1 MCSALYSFPPYSMGH
16 WSTPCTASI
25 LAEPL
30 GMPMGP
36 SVSRASHRVLLSLLV
51 ASCSSRTPVR
61 QLLFPRT
68 PIPKDVTAGWTACE
82 LGGHNSLCSRDG
94 RGREAGVSLRL
105 DESPGLVGKWVP
117 MCPQVPR
124 QDTNEDVSSDT
135 RYCGSRALVRWL
147 CIFILSPVP

>member
-30 GMPMGP
+30 GTPMGP

-105 DESPGLVGKWVP
+105 DEAQGWLVSGCQCVLRSLGRTP
-117 MCPQVPR
+117 MKM
-124 QDTNEDVSSDT
+124 
-135 RYCGSRALVRWL
+135 
-147 CIFILSPVP
+147 SPVTLGIVVAGLW